1 MKYIYVSNVLNVDLN
16 DFYGLMYLY
25 IRDLEF
31 DDGKIY
37 SGEITIKMKRYFD
50 INVNVDTNIDE
61 IQDIE
66 ILRKQLKT
74 CYQKI
79 LVIQYLILIKYYVLF
94 NIDN

>member
-1 MKYIYVSNVLNVDLN
+1 
-16 DFYGLMYLY
+16 MYLY

>member
-61 IQDIE
+61 IQDIV